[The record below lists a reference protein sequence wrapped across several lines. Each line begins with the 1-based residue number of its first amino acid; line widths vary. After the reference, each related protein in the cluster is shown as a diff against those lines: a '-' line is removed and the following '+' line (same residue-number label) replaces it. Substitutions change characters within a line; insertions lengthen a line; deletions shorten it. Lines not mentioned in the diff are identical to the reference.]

1 MDKSPL
7 LNSLNLTGYEEL
19 TDLALEYIS
28 GKVGKTSGL
37 KLLNEIILP
46 KKCFVTSEGLRVLIE
61 NLPRLELIENQ
72 GKMGVMLQIQHL
84 KLQQDQN
91 HFLLKEFSQMESVTS
106 GGLDEDGVEDVID
119 AVAEGTYERLCD
131 LNWICLE
138 KNMYQFLSVLPHS
151 KMQEV
156 METGVGP

>member
-1 MDKSPL
+1 MRTIFKSGEPHKISLCWNQPQILIELVDKSPFL
-7 LNSLNLTGYEEL
+7 TSLNLIGYEEL

-28 GKVGKTSGL
+28 GKVGKATGL

-46 KKCFVTSEGLRVLIE
+46 KKCFVTPEGLRVLIE

-84 KLQQDQN
+84 KVPQEQN

-119 AVAEGTYERLCD
+119 AVAEGTYL
-131 LNWICLE
+131 
-138 KNMYQFLSVLPHS
+138 
-151 KMQEV
+151 
-156 METGVGP
+156 

>member
-1 MDKSPL
+1 M
-7 LNSLNLTGYEEL
+7 NLIGYEEL

-28 GKVGKTSGL
+28 GKVGKASGL

-46 KKCFVTSEGLRVLIE
+46 NKCFVTPEGLRVLIE

-84 KLQQDQN
+84 KVPKEQN

-106 GGLDEDGVEDVID
+106 GGLDEDGVQNII
-119 AVAEGTYERLCD
+119 EGT
-131 LNWICLE
+131 
-138 KNMYQFLSVLPHS
+138 
-151 KMQEV
+151 
-156 METGVGP
+156 